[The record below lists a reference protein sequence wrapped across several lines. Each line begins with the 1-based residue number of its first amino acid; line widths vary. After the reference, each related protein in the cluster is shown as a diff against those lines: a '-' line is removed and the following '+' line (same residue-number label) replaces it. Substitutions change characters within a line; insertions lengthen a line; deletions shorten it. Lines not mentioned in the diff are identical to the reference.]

1 MVGALACRLQGISMA
16 SQHKKKLIA
25 ALSANKLADILISA
39 KTTLPALMISLG
51 APVWMIGW
59 LVPIRESGALLP
71 QAVIGILL
79 RKMRARH
86 TVWRVGIVIQV
97 LAVLAIFLAGL
108 LAEQTQAGWI
118 ILAALIVLSLGRSI
132 CSLTIKDIEAD
143 IAQKGER
150 GDLIGKASTL
160 SGILTLLV
168 AVPMVFFQDRL
179 GIAAILGLVLT
190 AAAAFFCTFLLM
202 LPIKTYVDTQHTDDK
217 ASEKKTAF
225 WQFDAVVYR
234 FILVRGLFVH
244 SALVA
249 PYFMLESD
257 AGAESLLPLY
267 LAAQAAAAMLS
278 SLILGRISDYSARA
292 TLQLAGL
299 IAVSA
304 CIGLLL
310 IDAASVWLSG
320 FLFFVLSVA
329 HTGVRTGR
337 KTYSLD
343 VREGQGRTELVAFSN
358 TAIGLILLG
367 FGALY
372 AVLESVLSISV
383 VYVMTAMLIIAI
395 ALTMILPK
403 EKDD

>member
-1 MVGALACRLQGISMA
+1 MA

-39 KTTLPALMISLG
+39 KTTLPALLISLG

-86 TVWRVGIVIQV
+86 TVWRVGIIIQV
-97 LAVLAIFLAGL
+97 LAVLAMFLAGL
-108 LAEQTQAGWI
+108 MLEQAKAGWVV
-118 ILAALIVLSLGRSI
+118 LVALVILSLGRSV
-132 CSLTIKDIEAD
+132 CSLTVKDIEAD

-168 AVPMVFFQDRL
+168 AVPMVFFQESL

-190 AAAAFFCTFLLM
+190 AAAAFFCTFMLM
-202 LPIKTYVDTQHTDDK
+202 LPVKTFVDVAQTDDK
-217 ASEKKTAF
+217 SSKKTAF

-234 FILVRGLFVH
+234 FVLVRGLFVH

-249 PYFMLESD
+249 PYFMLESE

-278 SLILGRISDYSARA
+278 SLIWGKVSDNSARK
-292 TLQLAGL
+292 TLQIAGV
-299 IAVSA
+299 IAVAA
-304 CIGLLL
+304 CMGLL
-310 IDAASVWLSG
+310 ITGAASVWVSG
-320 FLFFVLSVA
+320 FLFFMLSVA

-358 TAIGLILLG
+358 TAIGLILLA

-383 VYVMTAMLIIAI
+383 VYVMTALLIVAI
-395 ALTMILPK
+395 ALTVILPE
-403 EKDD
+403 EKGN

>member
-1 MVGALACRLQGISMA
+1 MA

-39 KTTLPALMISLG
+39 KTTLPALLISLG

-86 TVWRVGIVIQV
+86 TVWRVGIIIQV
-97 LAVLAIFLAGL
+97 LAVLAMFLAGL
-108 LAEQTQAGWI
+108 MLEQAKAGWVV
-118 ILAALIVLSLGRSI
+118 LVALVILSLGRSI
-132 CSLTIKDIEAD
+132 CSLTVKDIEAD

-168 AVPMVFFQDRL
+168 AVPMVFFQESL

-190 AAAAFFCTFLLM
+190 AAAAFFCTFMLM
-202 LPIKTYVDTQHTDDK
+202 LPVKTFVDVAQTDDK
-217 ASEKKTAF
+217 SSKKTAF

-234 FILVRGLFVH
+234 FVLVRGLFVH

-249 PYFMLESD
+249 PYFMLESE

-278 SLILGRISDYSARA
+278 SLIWGKISDNSARK
-292 TLQLAGL
+292 TLQIAGV
-299 IAVSA
+299 IAVAA
-304 CIGLLL
+304 CIGLL
-310 IDAASVWLSG
+310 ITGAASVWVSG
-320 FLFFVLSVA
+320 FLFFMLSVA

-358 TAIGLILLG
+358 TAIGLILLA

-372 AVLESVLSISV
+372 AVLESILNISV
-383 VYVMTAMLIIAI
+383 VYVMTAMLIVAI
-395 ALTMILPK
+395 SLTAILPE
-403 EKDD
+403 EKGN

>member
-1 MVGALACRLQGISMA
+1 MA

-39 KTTLPALMISLG
+39 KTTLPALLISLG

-86 TVWRVGIVIQV
+86 TVWRVGIIIQV
-97 LAVLAIFLAGL
+97 LAVLAMFLAGL
-108 LAEQTQAGWI
+108 MLEQAKAGWVV
-118 ILAALIVLSLGRSI
+118 LVALVILSLGRSI
-132 CSLTIKDIEAD
+132 CSLTVKDIEAD

-168 AVPMVFFQDRL
+168 AVPMVFFQESL

-190 AAAAFFCTFLLM
+190 AAAAFFCTFMLM
-202 LPIKTYVDTQHTDDK
+202 LPVKTFVDVAQTDDK
-217 ASEKKTAF
+217 SSKKTAF

-234 FILVRGLFVH
+234 FVLVRGLFVH

-278 SLILGRISDYSARA
+278 SLIWGKISDNSARK
-292 TLQLAGL
+292 TLQIAGV
-299 IAVSA
+299 IAVAA
-304 CIGLLL
+304 CMGLL
-310 IDAASVWLSG
+310 ITGAASVWVSG
-320 FLFFVLSVA
+320 FLFFMLSVA

-358 TAIGLILLG
+358 TAIGLILLA

-372 AVLESVLSISV
+372 AVLESILNISV
-383 VYVMTAMLIIAI
+383 VYVMTAMLIVAI
-395 ALTMILPK
+395 ALTVILPE
-403 EKDD
+403 EKGN

>member
-1 MVGALACRLQGISMA
+1 MA

-39 KTTLPALMISLG
+39 KTTLPALLISLG

-86 TVWRVGIVIQV
+86 TVWRVGIIIQV
-97 LAVLAIFLAGL
+97 LAVLAMFLAGL
-108 LAEQTQAGWI
+108 MLEQAKAGWVV
-118 ILAALIVLSLGRSI
+118 LVALVILSLGRSI
-132 CSLTIKDIEAD
+132 CSLTVKDIEAD

-168 AVPMVFFQDRL
+168 AVPMVFFQESL

-190 AAAAFFCTFLLM
+190 AAAAFFCTFMLM
-202 LPIKTYVDTQHTDDK
+202 LPVKTFVDVAQTDDK
-217 ASEKKTAF
+217 SSKKTAF

-234 FILVRGLFVH
+234 FVLVRGLFVH

-278 SLILGRISDYSARA
+278 SLIWGKISDNSARK
-292 TLQLAGL
+292 TLQIAGVV
-299 IAVSA
+299 AVAA
-304 CIGLLL
+304 CMGLL
-310 IDAASVWLSG
+310 ITGAASVWVSG
-320 FLFFVLSVA
+320 FLFFMLSVA

-358 TAIGLILLG
+358 TAIGLILLA

-372 AVLESVLSISV
+372 AVLESILNISV
-383 VYVMTAMLIIAI
+383 VYVMTAMLIVAI
-395 ALTMILPK
+395 ALTVILPE
-403 EKDD
+403 EKGN

>member
-1 MVGALACRLQGISMA
+1 MA

-39 KTTLPALMISLG
+39 KTTLPALLISLG

-86 TVWRVGIVIQV
+86 TVWRVGIIIQV
-97 LAVLAIFLAGL
+97 LAVLAMFLAGL
-108 LAEQTQAGWI
+108 MLEQAKAGWVV
-118 ILAALIVLSLGRSI
+118 LVALVILSLGRSV
-132 CSLTIKDIEAD
+132 CSLTVKDIEAD

-168 AVPMVFFQDRL
+168 AVPMVFFQESL

-190 AAAAFFCTFLLM
+190 AAAAFFCTFMLM
-202 LPIKTYVDTQHTDDK
+202 LPVKTFVDVAQTDDK
-217 ASEKKTAF
+217 SSKKTAF

-234 FILVRGLFVH
+234 FVLVRGLFVH

-249 PYFMLESD
+249 PYFMLESE

-278 SLILGRISDYSARA
+278 SLIWGKVSDNSARK
-292 TLQLAGL
+292 TLQIAGV
-299 IAVSA
+299 IAVAA
-304 CIGLLL
+304 CMGLL
-310 IDAASVWLSG
+310 ITGAASVWVSG
-320 FLFFVLSVA
+320 FLFFMLSVA

-358 TAIGLILLG
+358 TAIGLILLA

-372 AVLESVLSISV
+372 AVLESILNISV
-383 VYVMTAMLIIAI
+383 VYVMTAMLIVAI
-395 ALTMILPK
+395 ALTVILPE
-403 EKDD
+403 EKGN

>member
-1 MVGALACRLQGISMA
+1 MA

-39 KTTLPALMISLG
+39 KTTLPALLISLG

-79 RKMRARH
+79 RKIRARH
-86 TVWRVGIVIQV
+86 TVWRVGIIIQV
-97 LAVLAIFLAGL
+97 LAVLAMFLAGL
-108 LAEQTQAGWI
+108 VLEQAKAGWVV
-118 ILAALIVLSLGRSI
+118 LAALVILSLGRSI
-132 CSLTIKDIEAD
+132 CSLTVKDIEAD

-168 AVPMVFFQDRL
+168 AVPMVFFQESL

-190 AAAAFFCTFLLM
+190 AAAAFFCTFMLM
-202 LPIKTYVDTQHTDDK
+202 LPVKTFVDVAQTDDK
-217 ASEKKTAF
+217 SSKKTAF

-234 FILVRGLFVH
+234 FVLVRGLFVH

-267 LAAQAAAAMLS
+267 LAAQAAAAMLT
-278 SLILGRISDYSARA
+278 SLIWGKISDNSARK
-292 TLQLAGL
+292 TLQIAGVV
-299 IAVSA
+299 AVAA
-304 CIGLLL
+304 CMGLL
-310 IDAASVWLSG
+310 ITGAASVWVSG
-320 FLFFVLSVA
+320 FLFFMLSVA

-358 TAIGLILLG
+358 TAIGLILLA

-372 AVLESVLSISV
+372 AVLESTLNVSV
-383 VYVMTAMLIIAI
+383 VYVMTAMLIVAI
-395 ALTMILPK
+395 ALTVILPE
-403 EKDD
+403 EKGN

>member
-1 MVGALACRLQGISMA
+1 MA

-39 KTTLPALMISLG
+39 KTTLPALLISLG

-86 TVWRVGIVIQV
+86 TVWRVGIIIQV
-97 LAVLAIFLAGL
+97 LAVLAMFLAGL
-108 LAEQTQAGWI
+108 MLEQAKAGWVV
-118 ILAALIVLSLGRSI
+118 LVALVILSLGRSV
-132 CSLTIKDIEAD
+132 CSLTVKDIEAD

-168 AVPMVFFQDRL
+168 AVPLVFFQESL

-190 AAAAFFCTFLLM
+190 AAAAFFCTFMLM
-202 LPIKTYVDTQHTDDK
+202 LPVKTFVDVAQTDDK
-217 ASEKKTAF
+217 SSKKTAF

-234 FILVRGLFVH
+234 FVLVRGLFVH

-278 SLILGRISDYSARA
+278 SLIWGKVSDNSARK
-292 TLQLAGL
+292 TLQIAGVV
-299 IAVSA
+299 AVAA
-304 CIGLLL
+304 CIGLL
-310 IDAASVWLSG
+310 ITGAASVWVSG
-320 FLFFVLSVA
+320 FLFFMLSVA

-358 TAIGLILLG
+358 TAIGLILLA

-372 AVLESVLSISV
+372 AVLESTLNVSV
-383 VYVMTAMLIIAI
+383 VYVMTAMLIVAI
-395 ALTMILPK
+395 ALTVILPE
-403 EKDD
+403 EKGN

>member
-1 MVGALACRLQGISMA
+1 MA

-39 KTTLPALMISLG
+39 KTTLPALLISLG

-86 TVWRVGIVIQV
+86 TVWRVGIIIQV
-97 LAVLAIFLAGL
+97 LAVLAMFLAGL
-108 LAEQTQAGWI
+108 MLEQAKAGWVV
-118 ILAALIVLSLGRSI
+118 LVALVILSLGRSI
-132 CSLTIKDIEAD
+132 CSLTVKDIEAD

-168 AVPMVFFQDRL
+168 AVPMVFFQESL

-190 AAAAFFCTFLLM
+190 AAAAFFCTFMLM
-202 LPIKTYVDTQHTDDK
+202 LPVKTFVDVAQTDDK
-217 ASEKKTAF
+217 SSKKTAF

-234 FILVRGLFVH
+234 FVLVRGLFVH

-278 SLILGRISDYSARA
+278 SLIWGKISDNSARK
-292 TLQLAGL
+292 TLQIAGVV
-299 IAVSA
+299 AVAA
-304 CIGLLL
+304 CMGLL
-310 IDAASVWLSG
+310 ITGAASVWVSG
-320 FLFFVLSVA
+320 FLFFMLSVA

-343 VREGQGRTELVAFSN
+343 VREGQGRT
-358 TAIGLILLG
+358 
-367 FGALY
+367 
-372 AVLESVLSISV
+372 
-383 VYVMTAMLIIAI
+383 
-395 ALTMILPK
+395 
-403 EKDD
+403 

>member
-1 MVGALACRLQGISMA
+1 MA

-39 KTTLPALMISLG
+39 KTTLPALLISLG

-86 TVWRVGIVIQV
+86 TVWRVGIIIQV
-97 LAVLAIFLAGL
+97 LAVLAMLLAGL
-108 LAEQTQAGWI
+108 VLEQANAGWVV
-118 ILAALIVLSLGRSI
+118 LAALAILSLGRSI
-132 CSLTIKDIEAD
+132 CSLTVKDIEAD

-168 AVPMVFFQDRL
+168 AVPMVFFQESL

-190 AAAAFFCTFLLM
+190 AAAAFFCTFMLM
-202 LPIKTYVDTQHTDDK
+202 LPVKTFVDVAQTDDK
-217 ASEKKTAF
+217 SSKKTAF

-234 FILVRGLFVH
+234 FVLVRGLFVH

-267 LAAQAAAAMLS
+267 LAAQAAAAMLT
-278 SLILGRISDYSARA
+278 SLIWGKISDNSARK
-292 TLQLAGL
+292 TLQIAGVV
-299 IAVSA
+299 AVAA
-304 CIGLLL
+304 CMGLL
-310 IDAASVWLSG
+310 ITGAASVWVSG
-320 FLFFVLSVA
+320 FLFFMLSVA

-358 TAIGLILLG
+358 TAIGLILLA

-372 AVLESVLSISV
+372 AVLESTLNVSV
-383 VYVMTAMLIIAI
+383 VYVMTAMLIVAI
-395 ALTMILPK
+395 ALTVILPE
-403 EKDD
+403 EKGN

>member
-1 MVGALACRLQGISMA
+1 MA

-39 KTTLPALMISLG
+39 KTTLPALLISLG

-86 TVWRVGIVIQV
+86 TVWRVGIIIQV
-97 LAVLAIFLAGL
+97 LAVLAMFLAGL
-108 LAEQTQAGWI
+108 MLEQAKAGWVV
-118 ILAALIVLSLGRSI
+118 LVALVILSLGRSV
-132 CSLTIKDIEAD
+132 CSLTVKDIEAD

-168 AVPMVFFQDRL
+168 AVPMVFFQESL

-190 AAAAFFCTFLLM
+190 AAAAFFCTFMLM
-202 LPIKTYVDTQHTDDK
+202 LPVKTFVDVAQTTDK
-217 ASEKKTAF
+217 SAKKTAF

-234 FILVRGLFVH
+234 FVLVRGLFVH

-249 PYFMLESD
+249 PYFMLESE

-278 SLILGRISDYSARA
+278 SLIWGKISDNSARK
-292 TLQLAGL
+292 TLQIAGV
-299 IAVSA
+299 IAVAA
-304 CIGLLL
+304 CMGLL
-310 IDAASVWLSG
+310 ITGAASVWVSG
-320 FLFFVLSVA
+320 FLFFMLSVA

-358 TAIGLILLG
+358 TAIGLILLA

-383 VYVMTAMLIIAI
+383 VYVMTALLIVAI
-395 ALTMILPK
+395 ALTVILPE
-403 EKDD
+403 EKGN

>member
-1 MVGALACRLQGISMA
+1 MA

-39 KTTLPALMISLG
+39 KTTLPALLISMG

-86 TVWRVGIVIQV
+86 TVWRVGIIIQV

-108 LAEQTQAGWI
+108 LLAQTRAGWVV
-118 ILAALIVLSLGRSI
+118 LAALVILSVGRSI

-143 IAQKGER
+143 VAQKGER

-202 LPIKTYVDTQHTDDK
+202 LPVKTYVDTDQSDNQT
-217 ASEKKTAF
+217 SEKTAF

-234 FILVRGLFVH
+234 FVLVRGLFVH

-249 PYFMLESD
+249 PYFMLESG
-257 AGAESLLPLY
+257 AGAEALLPLY

-278 SLILGRISDYSARA
+278 SLIWGRVSDYSART
-292 TLQLAGL
+292 TLQLAGV
-299 IAVSA
+299 IAVLA

-310 IDAASVWLSG
+310 IDAASVWISG
-320 FLFFVLSVA
+320 LLFFVLSVA

-358 TAIGLILLG
+358 TAIGLILLA

-372 AVLESVLSISV
+372 AVLESVLNISV
-383 VYVMTAMLIIAI
+383 VYIMTAMLVIAI
-395 ALTMILPK
+395 ALTVILPE
-403 EKDD
+403 EKDR

>member
-1 MVGALACRLQGISMA
+1 MA

-39 KTTLPALMISLG
+39 KTTLPALLISLG

-86 TVWRVGIVIQV
+86 TVWRVGIIIQV
-97 LAVLAIFLAGL
+97 LAVLAMFLAGL
-108 LAEQTQAGWI
+108 MLEQAKAGWVV
-118 ILAALIVLSLGRSI
+118 LVALVILSLGRSI
-132 CSLTIKDIEAD
+132 CSLTVKDIEAD

-168 AVPMVFFQDRL
+168 AVPMVFFQESL

-190 AAAAFFCTFLLM
+190 AAAAFFCTFMLM
-202 LPIKTYVDTQHTDDK
+202 LPVKTFVDVAQTDDK
-217 ASEKKTAF
+217 SSKKTAF

-234 FILVRGLFVH
+234 FVLVRGLFVH

-278 SLILGRISDYSARA
+278 SLIWGKISDNSARK
-292 TLQLAGL
+292 TLQIAGVV
-299 IAVSA
+299 AVAA
-304 CIGLLL
+304 CMGLL
-310 IDAASVWLSG
+310 ITGAASVWVSG
-320 FLFFVLSVA
+320 FLFFMLSVA

-358 TAIGLILLG
+358 TAIGLILLA

-372 AVLESVLSISV
+372 AVLESTLNVSV
-383 VYVMTAMLIIAI
+383 VYVMTAMLIVAI
-395 ALTMILPK
+395 ALTVILPE
-403 EKDD
+403 EKGN